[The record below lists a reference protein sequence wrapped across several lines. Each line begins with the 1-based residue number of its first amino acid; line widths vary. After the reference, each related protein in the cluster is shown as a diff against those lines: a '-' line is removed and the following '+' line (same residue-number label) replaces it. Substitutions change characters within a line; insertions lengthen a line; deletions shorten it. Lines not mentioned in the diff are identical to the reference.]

1 MKQVFF
7 LFSVLLFSLFHSQ
20 VSDKTLSIIKPL
32 ETYKSFRSLNEEP
45 REIKKKLEQSAST
58 EELIYLA
65 NNGKNPY
72 IKSVSA
78 EVLINRKEN
87 RILDIFKN
95 SIHSQEEIKFT
106 TECLSDA
113 ILLPAY
119 IFEIAISNPDIS
131 EDYKTK
137 LTEEL
142 ANIVLQSK
150 PVNIKLLEQIRYSIP
165 ETPENYSILRQLVI
179 ESKSSELLI
188 SLAKYQNQNDIELI
202 KSFGKH
208 SFLAIEKFPDEKFLP
223 FLNENIENSKEF
235 PFMFALSSFC
245 NPEAKIILDKVIEFE
260 KNENKKNNCGNVC
273 LNIFYQQ
280 INQNK
285 CSFFQ
290 PSLENLWLTDKII
303 SFDVLDNYEKNNSKE
318 KVVEFIMKG
327 FLQAGEP
334 KVIASNMYDIEN
346 VTDDLIYDEELRLI
360 KLLERIKPLSDSAYS
375 KAVANVLQFIYDLNT
390 PRFISKLNDNPTL
403 LQHKDIL
410 LEKLRT
416 NENAYGLISI
426 MDGIKLLKDQ
436 KLYNEGV
443 QIVVQ
448 RKSEFL
454 ESPVWKK
461 AYKEFIQD
469 NNIKE

>member
-1 MKQVFF
+1 MKQFFF
-7 LFSVLLFSLFHSQ
+7 LFSVLLFSLFRSQ
-20 VSDKTLSIIKPL
+20 VSNKTLTIIKPL
-32 ETYKSFRSLNEEP
+32 ETYTSFRSLNEEP
-45 REIKKKLEQSAST
+45 KEIKEKLEKSSTT

-78 EVLINRKEN
+78 EVLINRKEKG
-87 RILDIFKN
+87 ILDIFKN
-95 SIHSQEEIKFT
+95 SIYSQEEVKFT

-113 ILLPAY
+113 VLLSSY
-119 IFEIAISNPDIS
+119 IFELAISNRDIS
-131 EDYKTK
+131 EDDKTK

-142 ANIVLQSK
+142 ANVVLHSK

-165 ETPENYSILRQLVI
+165 KTPENYSILRQLVT
-179 ESKSSELLI
+179 ESQSSELLI
-188 SLAKYQNQNDIELI
+188 SLAEYQNQNDIELI
-202 KSFGKH
+202 KSFDEH

-245 NPEAKIILDKVIEFE
+245 TPEAKIIVDKVIEFE
-260 KNENKKNNCGNVC
+260 KNENKKNDCGNNC
-273 LNIFYQQ
+273 LSILYQQ

-290 PSLENLWLTDKII
+290 QSLENMWLTDKII
-303 SFDVLDNYEKNNSKE
+303 SLDVLDTYEKNNLKE

-327 FLQAGEP
+327 FLKEGEP
-334 KVIASNMYDIEN
+334 QVITSNIYDVEN
-346 VTDDLIYDEELRLI
+346 ITDDLVYDEELRLV
-360 KLLERIKPLSDSAYS
+360 KLLERLKLLSNSAYS
-375 KAVANVLQFIYDLNT
+375 QAVANVLQFIYDLNT
-390 PRFISKLNDNPTL
+390 PRFISKLNDHPTI
-403 LQHKDIL
+403 LQHKDVL

-416 NENAYGLISI
+416 NKNAYGLISI

-436 KLYNEGV
+436 KLYHKGA

-454 ESPVWKK
+454 ASPVWEK
-461 AYKEFIQD
+461 AYKEFVRD
-469 NNIKE
+469 NTIKE